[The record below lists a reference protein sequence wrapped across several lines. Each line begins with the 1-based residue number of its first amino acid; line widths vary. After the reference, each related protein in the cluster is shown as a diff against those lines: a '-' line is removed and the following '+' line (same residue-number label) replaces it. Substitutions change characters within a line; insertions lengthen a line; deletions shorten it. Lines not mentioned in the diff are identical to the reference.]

1 MPLCIEAGTNNG
13 DWKGKSMK
21 VRKLAVAL
29 ALAGGL
35 GSGVAQALGL
45 GEVELQSYLNEPL
58 DAQIMLRQSRGI
70 SPGDV
75 FVNVASESAYQRV
88 GLNRGQFASKLKFQ
102 VITRSD
108 GSLAVSVS
116 SREPL
121 REPYLNFLLE
131 LTWPSGRLL
140 REYAVL
146 VDPPV
151 YAAETGTREPL
162 VAASSGGRS
171 NPSPAANSGMVSRS
185 EPAGSG
191 STQSLASGSVYGPT
205 TSSDTLWSI
214 ATRMRPDNSVSVQ
227 QVMLAIQDLNPDAF
241 IGGNIN
247 RLKRGE
253 VLRAP
258 TLAQIQRLG
267 QGEANQVVRAQNQD
281 ASTTRATID
290 ASAAATPSAPA
301 AIDGGDAELKL
312 IVAETDAPQADDNT
326 EQSGSAGTDG
336 NQVDGA
342 DAGTTVALEE
352 LDSARRENSELNTRL
367 DSLQEQLQT
376 LQRLLELKN
385 SQLADMQQ
393 AGMNDDSAVASM
405 DQGIADEPAADGN
418 GSGDAAADNTKTAA
432 ANATNDS
439 AVTAEDGAVAVDD
452 GAATTGRPGTGDT
465 TSRAPAA
472 VDDATQA
479 DAEPAS
485 AVAAQS
491 EQNAQ
496 PQVAQLDPA
505 EESATQG
512 GLIDS
517 IMNNTLYQMVLG
529 GGLLLVL
536 LLLLLL
542 SRRKSKNQDSAED
555 DVDTDVDTD
564 TGFKQAPLAEPVPS
578 SGSFDLDLGLDDQEA
593 PEPEA
598 EPDVMAEVNS
608 YLAYG
613 QHEQAVNT
621 LESAISREP
630 SRTALRLKLLAVY
643 ADAQDRVAFERQYG
657 ELSAL
662 GDDEAMEEADGL
674 LTDLE
679 QAEAAPS
686 IDDLESELRSG
697 SFAGSFG
704 GFEEESEDAKES
716 VKPSPDD
723 PIDYDLSDIESL
735 GDKEEPAQADV
746 SEDFEDFV
754 LSDDFAREFAD
765 EGAKPLARADEPVN
779 TANKTSDD
787 EDLSLDEAF
796 LDELDAELD
805 KDDSEADPEPLELQE
820 SGLDLQEPDLDKLD
834 LEISDDDLALMGE
847 FADSADST
855 NHANSDEAEED
866 QLSEMTDAEL
876 LALELGDDPQ
886 AEIEAEEELGAEVSD
901 KQGDDDDISLDDL
914 DTLELPE
921 EDLPA
926 YDLPEDDL
934 PEEDLSEE
942 DLPIV
947 ARGAPRTIDE
957 GDLGED
963 DDFDFLAG
971 TDEAATKLDLAQ
983 AYVEMGDID
992 GARDILMEV
1001 ELEGT
1006 AGQKSEA
1013 KELLKNLS

>member
-1 MPLCIEAGTNNG
+1 
-13 DWKGKSMK
+13 MK

-58 DAQIMLRQSRGI
+58 DAQIVLRQSRGV

-102 VITRSD
+102 VVTRSD
-108 GSLAVSVS
+108 GSLAISVS

-162 VAASSGGRS
+162 VAASSAGRS
-171 NPSPAANSGMVSRS
+171 NSSPSANSGAVSRS
-185 EPAGSG
+185 ASAGSGAGSG
-191 STQSLASGSVYGPT
+191 SAQSLASGSVYGPT

-214 ATRMRPDNSVSVQ
+214 ATRMRPNNSVSVQ

-258 TLAQIQRLG
+258 TLAQIERLG
-267 QGEANQVVRAQNQD
+267 RGQATQAVRAQNQD
-281 ASTTRATID
+281 VIAARATID
-290 ASAAATPSAPA
+290 ASAAAAPSAPA

-312 IVAETDAPQADDNT
+312 IVAETEAPQAADNT

-336 NQVDGA
+336 NQADGA

-352 LDSARRENSELNTRL
+352 LDSARRENSELNSRI
-367 DSLQEQLQT
+367 DSLQEQVET
-376 LQRLLELKN
+376 LQRLMELKN

-393 AGMNDDSAVASM
+393 AGINGENAVASM
-405 DQGIADEPAADGN
+405 DQKTADDPAAADDGASANVSSEPAAD
-418 GSGDAAADNTKTAA
+418 AKAADTANSTDA
-432 ANATNDS
+432 P
-439 AVTAEDGAVAVDD
+439 AVA
-452 GAATTGRPGTGDT
+452 AE
-465 TSRAPAA
+465 S
-472 VDDATQA
+472 DAETQA
-479 DAEPAS
+479 EAEPAA
-485 AVAAQS
+485 AVAAQR
-491 EQNAQ
+491 QQDAQ
-496 PQVAQLDPA
+496 PQAAQPDPV
-505 EESATQG
+505 EESLTLN
-512 GLIDS
+512 GLVNS
-517 IMNNTLYQMVLG
+517 IMSNPLYQVVLG
-529 GGLLLVL
+529 GGLLLLLLVL
-536 LLLLLL
+536 LLV
-542 SRRKSKNQDSAED
+542 SRRKSKNQDVAEN
-555 DVDTDVDTD
+555 DTDVEQTPLVEP
-564 TGFKQAPLAEPVPS
+564 APRS
-578 SGSFDLDLGLDDQEA
+578 DSFDLDLDLDDHEPSA
-593 PEPEA
+593 PEA
-598 EPDVMAEVNS
+598 GPDVLAEVDS

-630 SRTALRLKLLAVY
+630 SRTELRLKLLAIY
-643 ADAQDRVAFERQYG
+643 ADVQNRVAFERQYG

-662 GDDEAMEEADGL
+662 DDDEAMAEADRL

-697 SFAGSFG
+697 SFSGSFG
-704 GFEEESEDAKES
+704 SFDEESEDAKDS
-716 VKPSPDD
+716 TKPTSDD
-723 PIDYDLSDIESL
+723 PIEYDLTTIEGL
-735 GDKEEPAQADV
+735 GDKEEPPE
-746 SEDFEDFV
+746 SEAPEDFEGFEDFV

-765 EGAKPLARADEPVN
+765 EDAAPLAKADEPVN
-779 TANKTSDD
+779 TARKTSDD
-787 EDLSLDEAF
+787 DDLSLDEAF

-805 KDDSEADPEPLELQE
+805 KDDPKAELKPFDMEE
-820 SGLDLQEPDLDKLD
+820 SDLGKLEPDLEKLNLD
-834 LEISDDDLALMGE
+834 ISDDDLALMGE

-855 NHANSDEAEED
+855 NHANGDETEAEVEE
-866 QLSEMTDAEL
+866 LPEMTDAEL

-886 AEIEAEEELGAEVSD
+886 AEEELGVKLAEN
-901 KQGDDDDISLDDL
+901 QDDEDDEDDISLDDL
-914 DTLELPE
+914 ETLELPE

-934 PEEDLSEE
+934 SEDDLPEFDLLEEDPLEE

-947 ARGAPRTIDE
+947 APGAPRSIDE
-957 GDLGED
+957 SDLGDD
-963 DDFDFLAG
+963 DDFDFLSD

-1006 AGQKSEA
+1006 AEQKAEA

>member
-1 MPLCIEAGTNNG
+1 
-13 DWKGKSMK
+13 MK

-58 DAQIMLRQSRGI
+58 NAQIVLRQSRGV

-88 GLNRGQFASKLKFQ
+88 GLNRDQFASKLTFQ
-102 VITRSD
+102 VVTRSD

-162 VAASSGGRS
+162 VAPSSAGRS
-171 NPSPAANSGMVSRS
+171 SSLPSADSGMVSRS
-185 EPAGSG
+185 APAGAGFG
-191 STQSLASGSVYGPT
+191 SAQSLASGSVYGPT

-214 ATRMRPDNSVSVQ
+214 ATGMRPNNSVSVQ
-227 QVMLAIQDLNPDAF
+227 QVMLAVQDLNPDAF
-241 IGGNIN
+241 IDGNIN

-267 QGEANQVVRAQNQD
+267 QGEANRVVRVQNEE
-281 ASTTRATID
+281 ANTNRATID
-290 ASAAATPSAPA
+290 ARPAVTPSAPA
-301 AIDGGDAELKL
+301 ATDGGDAELKL
-312 IVAETDAPQADDNT
+312 IVAETEALQDVDNT

-336 NQVDGA
+336 NQADGA
-342 DAGTTVALEE
+342 DAGTTIALEQ
-352 LDSARRENSELNTRL
+352 LDSARRENSELNTRV
-367 DSLQEQLQT
+367 DSLQEQVQT
-376 LQRLLELKN
+376 LQRLLELKD
-385 SQLADMQQ
+385 SQLADLQQ
-393 AGMNDDSAVASM
+393 AGANGESVVASM
-405 DQGIADEPAADGN
+405 DQNAADGAAVADGGASASAASEPAAAAET
-418 GSGDAAADNTKTAA
+418 GDTVTAV
-432 ANATNDS
+432 NDP
-439 AVTAEDGAVAVDD
+439 AVTAEDDV
-452 GAATTGRPGTGDT
+452 R
-465 TSRAPAA
+465 
-472 VDDATQA
+472 TQA
-479 DAEPAS
+479 EAEPA
-485 AVAAQS
+485 AEIA
-491 EQNAQ
+491 AQ
-496 PQVAQLDPA
+496 PQQDSQPQAIQPDPV
-505 EESATQG
+505 EESLTLK
-512 GLIDS
+512 GLVNS
-517 IMNNTLYQMVLG
+517 IMSNPLYQMVLG
-529 GGLLLVL
+529 GGLLLL

-542 SRRKSKNQDSAED
+542 VSRRKSKNQDVAEKD
-555 DVDTDVDTD
+555 AD
-564 TGFKQAPLAEPVPS
+564 FEQAPPVEPVPRPN
-578 SGSFDLDLGLDDQEA
+578 SFDLNLDDHELPALEA
-593 PEPEA
+593 G
-598 EPDVMAEVNS
+598 PDVLAEVDS

-621 LESAISREP
+621 LEFAISREP
-630 SRTALRLKLLAVY
+630 SRPELRLKLLAVY
-643 ADAQDRVAFERQYG
+643 ADTQNRVAFERQYG
-657 ELSAL
+657 ELGAL
-662 GDDEAMEEADGL
+662 DDDEAMAEADRL

-679 QAEAAPS
+679 QAEAEPS

-704 GFEEESEDAKES
+704 SFDERAEDATDS
-716 VKPSPDD
+716 THPTPDNLA
-723 PIDYDLSDIESL
+723 DYDLSNVEGLD
-735 GDKEEPAQADV
+735 DKEEPV
-746 SEDFEDFV
+746 KLEPLEDFEDFV
-754 LSDDFAREFAD
+754 LSEDFAKEFSDEDAAPLIKAD
-765 EGAKPLARADEPVN
+765 KPVN
-779 TANKTSDD
+779 ATGKTSDD
-787 EDLSLDEAF
+787 DDLSLDEAF

-805 KDDSEADPEPLELQE
+805 KDNPQAEIKPLDTQE
-820 SGLDLQEPDLDKLD
+820 SDLGKLEPDLGKLDLQ
-834 LEISDDDLALMGE
+834 ISDDDLALMGD

-855 NHANSDEAEED
+855 NHAGGDETESEAEE
-866 QLSEMTDAEL
+866 LPEMTDAEL

-886 AEIEAEEELGAEVSD
+886 VEEELTEN
-901 KQGDDDDISLDDL
+901 QDDEDDISLDDL
-914 DTLELPE
+914 ETLGLPE

-926 YDLPEDDL
+926 YDFPEGDLWEDDL
-934 PEEDLSEE
+934 PEADLLEEDLLEE

-947 ARGAPRTIDE
+947 APDAHRVIDE
-957 GDLGED
+957 SDLGDD
-963 DDFDFLAG
+963 DDFGFLAG

-992 GARDILMEV
+992 GACDILTEV

-1006 AGQKSEA
+1006 AEQKAEA

>member
-1 MPLCIEAGTNNG
+1 
-13 DWKGKSMK
+13 MK

-58 DAQIMLRQSRGI
+58 DAQIVLRQSRGV

-102 VITRSD
+102 VVTRSD

-162 VAASSGGRS
+162 VAASSAGGS
-171 NPSPAANSGMVSRS
+171 NPLPSENSGAVSRS
-185 EPAGSG
+185 APAGSG

-214 ATRMRPDNSVSVQ
+214 ATRMRPNNSVSVQ

-258 TLAQIQRLG
+258 TLAQIERLG
-267 QGEANQVVRAQNQD
+267 RAQATQAVRAQNQD
-281 ASTTRATID
+281 VIATRATID
-290 ASAAATPSAPA
+290 ASAAVAPSAPA

-312 IVAETDAPQADDNT
+312 IVAETETETEAPQAVDNT

-336 NQVDGA
+336 NQADGA
-342 DAGTTVALEE
+342 DAGTTIAFEE
-352 LDSARRENSELNTRL
+352 LDSARRENSELNTRV
-367 DSLQEQLQT
+367 DSLQEQVQT

-393 AGMNDDSAVASM
+393 AGINGESAVASM
-405 DQGIADEPAADGN
+405 DQNAADDPAVADGGASANVASEPAADA
-418 GSGDAAADNTKTAA
+418 SVAAEITDT
-432 ANATNDS
+432 ANATDDP
-439 AVTAEDGAVAVDD
+439 AVTAEDDAETQAE
-452 GAATTGRPGTGDT
+452 
-465 TSRAPAA
+465 SEPAA
-472 VDDATQA
+472 
-479 DAEPAS
+479 E
-485 AVAAQS
+485 VAAQPR
-491 EQNAQ
+491 QDAQ
-496 PQVAQLDPA
+496 PQ
-505 EESATQG
+505 ATQPDPVEASLTLS
-512 GLIDS
+512 GLVNS
-517 IMNNTLYQMVLG
+517 IMSNPLYQMVLG
-529 GGLLLVL
+529 GGLLLL

-542 SRRKSKNQDSAED
+542 VSRRKSKNQDVAEN
-555 DVDTDVDTD
+555 DTD
-564 TGFKQAPLAEPVPS
+564 FEQAPLVEPAPRS
-578 SGSFDLDLGLDDQEA
+578 DSFDLDLDDHEPSA
-593 PEPEA
+593 PEA
-598 EPDVMAEVNS
+598 GPDVLAEVDV

-630 SRTALRLKLLAVY
+630 SRTELRLKLLAVY
-643 ADAQDRVAFERQYG
+643 ADAQNRVAFERQYG

-662 GDDEAMEEADGL
+662 DDDEAMAEADRL

-704 GFEEESEDAKES
+704 GFDEESEDAKDS
-716 VKPSPDD
+716 TKPTPDD
-723 PIDYDLSDIESL
+723 PIDYDLNNIEGL
-735 GDKEEPAQADV
+735 GDKEEPAESEAPEDF
-746 SEDFEDFV
+746 EDFEDFV

-765 EGAKPLARADEPVN
+765 EDAAPLAKADKPAD
-779 TANKTSDD
+779 TAGKTSDD
-787 EDLSLDEAF
+787 DDLSLDEAF
-796 LDELDAELD
+796 LDELDSELD
-805 KDDSEADPEPLELQE
+805 KDDPEGELKPFDMKE
-820 SGLDLQEPDLDKLD
+820 SDLGKLEPDLDKLD

-855 NHANSDEAEED
+855 NHANGDEAESESEAEE
-866 QLSEMTDAEL
+866 LPEMTDAEL

-886 AEIEAEEELGAEVSD
+886 AEEELGVKLGEN
-901 KQGDDDDISLDDL
+901 QDDEDDISLDDL
-914 DTLELPE
+914 ETLELPE

-934 PEEDLSEE
+934 SEDDLPEVDLLEEDLLEE

-947 ARGAPRTIDE
+947 ASGAPRAIDE
-957 GDLGED
+957 SDLGDD
-963 DDFDFLAG
+963 DDFDFLSD

-1006 AGQKSEA
+1006 AEQKAEA

>member
-1 MPLCIEAGTNNG
+1 
-13 DWKGKSMK
+13 MK

-58 DAQIMLRQSRGI
+58 DAQIVLRQSRGV

-102 VITRSD
+102 VVTRSD

-151 YAAETGTREPL
+151 YAAEAGTREPL
-162 VAASSGGRS
+162 VAASSAGRS
-171 NPSPAANSGMVSRS
+171 NSSPSANSGAVSR
-185 EPAGSG
+185 PAPASSG
-191 STQSLASGSVYGPT
+191 SAQSLASGNAYGPT

-214 ATRMRPDNSVSVQ
+214 ATRMRPNNSVSVQ

-281 ASTTRATID
+281 TNITRATID
-290 ASAAATPSAPA
+290 ASPAATPSAPA

-312 IVAETDAPQADDNT
+312 IVAETEAPQAADNT

-336 NQVDGA
+336 NQADGA
-342 DAGTTVALEE
+342 DAGTMVALEE
-352 LDSARRENSELNTRL
+352 LDSARRENSELNSRV
-367 DSLQEQLQT
+367 DSLQEQVKT

-393 AGMNDDSAVASM
+393 AGINGDNAVASI
-405 DQGIADEPAADGN
+405 DQNAADEPAVDGVAGAD
-418 GSGDAAADNTKTAA
+418 SASADNTATE
-432 ANATNDS
+432 NATNDP
-439 AVTAEDGAVAVDD
+439 AVTEELV
-452 GAATTGRPGTGDT
+452 T
-465 TSRAPAA
+465 
-472 VDDATQA
+472 DDAETQA
-479 DAEPAS
+479 EAEPAS
-485 AVAAQS
+485 AVAAQP
-491 EQNAQ
+491 EQDAQ
-496 PQVAQLDPA
+496 PQIAQPGPA
-505 EESATQG
+505 EESAAQG
-512 GLIDS
+512 GLVDS
-517 IMNNTLYQMVLG
+517 IMNNPLYQMVLG
-529 GGLLLVL
+529 GGLLLL

-542 SRRKSKNQDSAED
+542 VSRRKSKNQDAAE
-555 DVDTDVDTD
+555 TETETETGGETGTD
-564 TGFKQAPLAEPVPS
+564 TGFERAPLVEPVPS
-578 SGSFDLDLGLDDQEA
+578 SGSFDLDLGLDDQEPPA
-593 PEPEA
+593 PEA
-598 EPDVMAEVNS
+598 EPDVLAEVDS

-613 QHEQAVNT
+613 QHEQAVTT

-630 SRTALRLKLLAVY
+630 SRTELRLKLLAVY
-643 ADAQDRVAFERQYG
+643 ADAQNRVAFERQYG

-662 GDDEAMEEADGL
+662 DDHEAMAEADRL

-679 QAEAAPS
+679 HAEAAPS

-697 SFAGSFG
+697 SFSGSFG
-704 GFEEESEDAKES
+704 SFDEESEDAKDS
-716 VKPSPDD
+716 TKPTSDD
-723 PIDYDLSDIESL
+723 PIDYDLTTIEGL
-735 GDKEEPAQADV
+735 GDKGEPAK
-746 SEDFEDFV
+746 SEASEDFV

-765 EGAKPLARADEPVN
+765 EDAAPLAKADNTAKADEPAN
-779 TANKTSDD
+779 TAGKTSDD
-787 EDLSLDEAF
+787 DDLSLDEAF

-805 KDDSEADPEPLELQE
+805 KDDPEAELKPFDMQE
-820 SGLDLQEPDLDKLD
+820 SDLGKPEPDLDKLD

-855 NHANSDEAEED
+855 NHAGGDETESEAEE
-866 QLSEMTDAEL
+866 LPEMTDAEL

-886 AEIEAEEELGAEVSD
+886 AE
-901 KQGDDDDISLDDL
+901 
-914 DTLELPE
+914 
-921 EDLPA
+921 
-926 YDLPEDDL
+926 
-934 PEEDLSEE
+934 E

-947 ARGAPRTIDE
+947 APGAARAIDE
-957 GDLGED
+957 SDLGDD

-1006 AGQKSEA
+1006 AEQKAEA

>member
-1 MPLCIEAGTNNG
+1 
-13 DWKGKSMK
+13 MK

-58 DAQIMLRQSRGI
+58 DAQIVLRQSRGV

-102 VITRSD
+102 VVTRSD

-162 VAASSGGRS
+162 VAASSAGGS
-171 NPSPAANSGMVSRS
+171 NPLPSENSGAVSRS
-185 EPAGSG
+185 APAGSG

-214 ATRMRPDNSVSVQ
+214 ATRMRPNNSVSVQ

-258 TLAQIQRLG
+258 TLAQIERLG
-267 QGEANQVVRAQNQD
+267 RAQATQAVRAQNQD
-281 ASTTRATID
+281 VIATRATID
-290 ASAAATPSAPA
+290 ASAAVAPSAPA

-312 IVAETDAPQADDNT
+312 IVAETETETEAPQAVDNT

-336 NQVDGA
+336 NQADGA
-342 DAGTTVALEE
+342 DAGTTIAFEE
-352 LDSARRENSELNTRL
+352 LDSARRENSELNTRV
-367 DSLQEQLQT
+367 DSLQEQVQT

-393 AGMNDDSAVASM
+393 AGINGESAVASM
-405 DQGIADEPAADGN
+405 DQNAADDPAVADGGASANVASEPAADA
-418 GSGDAAADNTKTAA
+418 SVAAEITDT
-432 ANATNDS
+432 ANATDDP
-439 AVTAEDGAVAVDD
+439 AVTAEDDAETQAE
-452 GAATTGRPGTGDT
+452 
-465 TSRAPAA
+465 SEPAA
-472 VDDATQA
+472 
-479 DAEPAS
+479 E
-485 AVAAQS
+485 VAAQPR
-491 EQNAQ
+491 QDAQ
-496 PQVAQLDPA
+496 PQ
-505 EESATQG
+505 ATQPDPVEASLTLS
-512 GLIDS
+512 GLVNS
-517 IMNNTLYQMVLG
+517 IMSNPLYQMVLG
-529 GGLLLVL
+529 GGLLLL

-542 SRRKSKNQDSAED
+542 VSRRKSKNQDVAEN
-555 DVDTDVDTD
+555 DTD
-564 TGFKQAPLAEPVPS
+564 FEQAPLVEPAPRS
-578 SGSFDLDLGLDDQEA
+578 DSFDLDLDDHEPSA
-593 PEPEA
+593 PEA
-598 EPDVMAEVNS
+598 GPDVLAEVDS

-630 SRTALRLKLLAVY
+630 SRTELRLKLLAVY
-643 ADAQDRVAFERQYG
+643 ADAQNRVAFERQYG

-662 GDDEAMEEADGL
+662 DDDEAMAEADRL

-704 GFEEESEDAKES
+704 GFDEESEDAKDS
-716 VKPSPDD
+716 TKPTPDD
-723 PIDYDLSDIESL
+723 PIDYDLNNIEGL
-735 GDKEEPAQADV
+735 GDKEEPAESEAP
-746 SEDFEDFV
+746 EDFEDFV

-765 EGAKPLARADEPVN
+765 EDAAPLAKADKPAD
-779 TANKTSDD
+779 TAGKTSDD
-787 EDLSLDEAF
+787 DDLSLDEAF

-805 KDDSEADPEPLELQE
+805 KDDPEGELKPFDMKE
-820 SGLDLQEPDLDKLD
+820 SDLGKLEPDLDKLD

-855 NHANSDEAEED
+855 NHANGDEAESESESEAEE
-866 QLSEMTDAEL
+866 LPEMTDAEL

-886 AEIEAEEELGAEVSD
+886 AEEELGVKLGEN
-901 KQGDDDDISLDDL
+901 QDDEDDISLDDL
-914 DTLELPE
+914 ETLELPE
-921 EDLPA
+921 EDLP
-926 YDLPEDDL
+926 
-934 PEEDLSEE
+934 
-942 DLPIV
+942 IV
-947 ARGAPRTIDE
+947 APGAPRAIDE
-957 GDLGED
+957 SDLGDD
-963 DDFDFLAG
+963 DDFDFLSD

-1006 AGQKSEA
+1006 AEQKAEA

>member
-1 MPLCIEAGTNNG
+1 
-13 DWKGKSMK
+13 MK

-58 DAQIMLRQSRGI
+58 DAQIVLRQSRGV

-102 VITRSD
+102 VVTRSD
-108 GSLAVSVS
+108 GSLAISVS

-162 VAASSGGRS
+162 VAASSAGRS
-171 NPSPAANSGMVSRS
+171 NSSPSANSGAVSRS
-185 EPAGSG
+185 ASAGSGAGSG
-191 STQSLASGSVYGPT
+191 SAQSLASGSVYGPT

-214 ATRMRPDNSVSVQ
+214 ATRMRPNNSVSVQ

-258 TLAQIQRLG
+258 TLAQIERLG
-267 QGEANQVVRAQNQD
+267 WGQATQAVRAQNQD
-281 ASTTRATID
+281 VIAARATID
-290 ASAAATPSAPA
+290 ASAAAAPSAPA
-301 AIDGGDAELKL
+301 AIDGRDAELKL
-312 IVAETDAPQADDNT
+312 IVAENKAPQAVDNT

-336 NQVDGA
+336 NQANGA

-352 LDSARRENSELNTRL
+352 LDSARRENSELNTRV
-367 DSLQEQLQT
+367 DSLQEQVQT

-393 AGMNDDSAVASM
+393 AGINGESAVASM
-405 DQGIADEPAADGN
+405 DQNTADDPAVADGDASANVASEPAAD
-418 GSGDAAADNTKTAA
+418 AKAADT
-432 ANATNDS
+432 ANATDAP
-439 AVTAEDGAVAVDD
+439 AVAAED
-452 GAATTGRPGTGDT
+452 
-465 TSRAPAA
+465 
-472 VDDATQA
+472 DAETQA
-479 DAEPAS
+479 EAEPAA
-485 AVAAQS
+485 AVAAQP
-491 EQNAQ
+491 QQDAQ
-496 PQVAQLDPA
+496 PQAAQPDPV
-505 EESATQG
+505 EESLTLN
-512 GLIDS
+512 GLVNS
-517 IMNNTLYQMVLG
+517 IMSNPLYQVVLG
-529 GGLLLVL
+529 GGLLLLLLVL
-536 LLLLLL
+536 LLV
-542 SRRKSKNQDSAED
+542 SRRKSKNQDVAEN
-555 DVDTDVDTD
+555 DTDVEQT
-564 TGFKQAPLAEPVPS
+564 PLVEPEPRS
-578 SGSFDLDLGLDDQEA
+578 DSFDLDLDLDDHEPSA
-593 PEPEA
+593 PEA
-598 EPDVMAEVNS
+598 GPDVLAEVDS

-630 SRTALRLKLLAVY
+630 SRTELRLKLLAVY
-643 ADAQDRVAFERQYG
+643 ADVQNREAFERQYG

-662 GDDEAMEEADGL
+662 DDDEAMAEADRL

-697 SFAGSFG
+697 SFSGSFG
-704 GFEEESEDAKES
+704 SFDEESEDAKDS
-716 VKPSPDD
+716 TKPTSDD
-723 PIDYDLSDIESL
+723 PIEYDLTTIESL
-735 GDKEEPAQADV
+735 GDKEEPPE
-746 SEDFEDFV
+746 SEAPEDFEGFEDFV

-765 EGAKPLARADEPVN
+765 EDAAPLAKADEPVN
-779 TANKTSDD
+779 TARKTSDD
-787 EDLSLDEAF
+787 DDLSLDEAF
-796 LDELDAELD
+796 LDELDTELD
-805 KDDSEADPEPLELQE
+805 KDDP
-820 SGLDLQEPDLDKLD
+820 
-834 LEISDDDLALMGE
+834 
-847 FADSADST
+847 
-855 NHANSDEAEED
+855 EAEE
-866 QLSEMTDAEL
+866 LPEMTDAEL
-876 LALELGDDPQ
+876 LVLELGDDPQ
-886 AEIEAEEELGAEVSD
+886 AEEELGVKLAEN
-901 KQGDDDDISLDDL
+901 QDDEDDISLDDL
-914 DTLELPE
+914 ETLELPE

-926 YDLPEDDL
+926 YDLLEDDLSEDDL
-934 PEEDLSEE
+934 PEFDLLEEDPLED

-947 ARGAPRTIDE
+947 APGAPRSIDE
-957 GDLGED
+957 SDLGDD
-963 DDFDFLAG
+963 DDFDFLSD

-1006 AGQKSEA
+1006 AEQKAEA

>member
-1 MPLCIEAGTNNG
+1 
-13 DWKGKSMK
+13 MK

-58 DAQIMLRQSRGI
+58 DAQIVLRQSRGV

-102 VITRSD
+102 VVTRSD

-121 REPYLNFLLE
+121 REPYFNFLLE

-151 YAAETGTREPL
+151 YAAETGIREPL
-162 VAASSGGRS
+162 VAAPSAGRS
-171 NPSPAANSGMVSRS
+171 NSSPSANSGAVSR
-185 EPAGSG
+185 PAPASSG
-191 STQSLASGSVYGPT
+191 SAQSLASGGVYGPT

-214 ATRMRPDNSVSVQ
+214 ATRMRPNNSVSVQ
-227 QVMLAIQDLNPDAF
+227 QVMLAIQEINPDAF

-281 ASTTRATID
+281 VNTTRATID
-290 ASAAATPSAPA
+290 ASPAATPSAPA

-312 IVAETDAPQADDNT
+312 IVAETEAPQAVDNT

-336 NQVDGA
+336 NQADGA

-352 LDSARRENSELNTRL
+352 LDSARRENSELTTRV
-367 DSLQEQLQT
+367 DALQEQVET

-393 AGMNDDSAVASM
+393 AGMNGDNAVVSM
-405 DQGIADEPAADGN
+405 DQNAADEPAMDG
-418 GSGDAAADNTKTAA
+418 
-432 ANATNDS
+432 
-439 AVTAEDGAVAVDD
+439 VAE
-452 GAATTGRPGTGDT
+452 
-465 TSRAPAA
+465 
-472 VDDATQA
+472 
-479 DAEPAS
+479 AETAS
-485 AVAAQS
+485 AVAVQP
-491 EQNAQ
+491 EQDAQ
-496 PQVAQLDPA
+496 PQIAQPDPA
-505 EESATQG
+505 EESAAQG
-512 GLIDS
+512 GLVNS
-517 IMNNTLYQMVLG
+517 IMNNLLYQMVLG
-529 GGLLLVL
+529 GGLLLL

-542 SRRKSKNQDSAED
+542 VSRRKSKNKDAAGTE
-555 DVDTDVDTD
+555 TETERETEAD
-564 TGFKQAPLAEPVPS
+564 TGFEQAPLVEPLPS
-578 SGSFDLDLGLDDQEA
+578 SGSFDLDLGLDDQEPPA
-593 PEPEA
+593 PEA
-598 EPDVMAEVNS
+598 EPDAMVEVNS

-630 SRTALRLKLLAVY
+630 SRTELRLKLLAVY

-662 GDDEAMEEADGL
+662 DDDEAVAEADRL

-704 GFEEESEDAKES
+704 GFDEEADDAKYS
-716 VKPSPDD
+716 AKPTSDD
-723 PIDYDLSDIESL
+723 PIDYDLSGIDDLS
-735 GDKEEPAQADV
+735 DKEEPAKSEAP
-746 SEDFEDFV
+746 EDFEDFV
-754 LSDDFAREFAD
+754 LSDDFARKFAD
-765 EGAKPLARADEPVN
+765 EDAAPRSRADDTAN
-779 TANKTSDD
+779 TASNTSDD
-787 EDLSLDEAF
+787 DDLSLDEAF

-805 KDDSEADPEPLELQE
+805 KDDPEAELKPL
-820 SGLDLQEPDLDKLD
+820 DMQEPDLERLD
-834 LEISDDDLALMGE
+834 LDISDDDLALMGE
-847 FADSADST
+847 FSDGADSS
-855 NHANSDEAEED
+855 NHAGGGDAESESESESEAE
-866 QLSEMTDAEL
+866 QLPEMTDAEL
-876 LALELGDDPQ
+876 LALEMGDDPQ
-886 AEIEAEEELGAEVSD
+886 AGIEAEEELGVKLAEN
-901 KQGDDDDISLDDL
+901 QDDEDDISLDDL
-914 DTLELPE
+914 ETLELPE

-934 PEEDLSEE
+934 SEDDLPEVDLLEEDLLEE

-947 ARGAPRTIDE
+947 APGAPRAIDE
-957 GDLGED
+957 SDLGDD

-1006 AGQKSEA
+1006 TEQKAEA

>member
-1 MPLCIEAGTNNG
+1 
-13 DWKGKSMK
+13 MK

-58 DAQIMLRQSRGI
+58 DAQIVLRQSRGV

-102 VITRSD
+102 VVTRSD
-108 GSLAVSVS
+108 GSLAISVS

-162 VAASSGGRS
+162 VAASSAGRS
-171 NPSPAANSGMVSRS
+171 NSSPSANSGAISRS
-185 EPAGSG
+185 ASAGSGAGSG
-191 STQSLASGSVYGPT
+191 SAQSLASGSVYGPT

-214 ATRMRPDNSVSVQ
+214 ATRMRPNNSVSVQ

-258 TLAQIQRLG
+258 TLTQIERLG
-267 QGEANQVVRAQNQD
+267 RGQATQAVRAQNQD
-281 ASTTRATID
+281 VIAARATID
-290 ASAAATPSAPA
+290 ASVAAAPSAPA

-312 IVAETDAPQADDNT
+312 IVAETEAPQAADNT

-336 NQVDGA
+336 NQADGA

-352 LDSARRENSELNTRL
+352 LDSARRENSELNSRI
-367 DSLQEQLQT
+367 DSLQKQVET
-376 LQRLLELKN
+376 LQRLMELKN

-393 AGMNDDSAVASM
+393 AGINGENAVASM
-405 DQGIADEPAADGN
+405 DQDTADDPAAAADGASANVASKPAADANAAAKAPDTANATDAPAVAAESNAETQAEVEPAA
-418 GSGDAAADNTKTAA
+418 
-432 ANATNDS
+432 
-439 AVTAEDGAVAVDD
+439 E
-452 GAATTGRPGTGDT
+452 
-465 TSRAPAA
+465 
-472 VDDATQA
+472 
-479 DAEPAS
+479 
-485 AVAAQS
+485 VAAQP
-491 EQNAQ
+491 QQDAQ
-496 PQVAQLDPA
+496 PQVAQPDPV
-505 EESATQG
+505 EESLTLN
-512 GLIDS
+512 GLVNS
-517 IMNNTLYQMVLG
+517 IMSNPLYQVVLG
-529 GGLLLVL
+529 GGLLLLLLVL
-536 LLLLLL
+536 LLV
-542 SRRKSKNQDSAED
+542 SRRKSNNQDVAEN
-555 DVDTDVDTD
+555 DTDVE
-564 TGFKQAPLAEPVPS
+564 QPPLVEPAPRS
-578 SGSFDLDLGLDDQEA
+578 DSFDLDLGLDDHEPSA
-593 PEPEA
+593 PEA
-598 EPDVMAEVNS
+598 GPDVLAEVDS

-630 SRTALRLKLLAVY
+630 SRTELRLKLLAVY
-643 ADAQDRVAFERQYG
+643 ADAQNRVAFERQYG

-662 GDDEAMEEADGL
+662 DDDEAMAEADRL

-697 SFAGSFG
+697 SFSGSFG
-704 GFEEESEDAKES
+704 SFDEKSEDAEDS
-716 VKPSPDD
+716 TKPTSDD
-723 PIDYDLSDIESL
+723 PIEYDLTTIEGL
-735 GDKEEPAQADV
+735 GDKEEPPE
-746 SEDFEDFV
+746 SEAREDFEGFEDFV

-765 EGAKPLARADEPVN
+765 EDAAPLAKADEPVN
-779 TANKTSDD
+779 TARKTSDD
-787 EDLSLDEAF
+787 DDLSLDEAF

-805 KDDSEADPEPLELQE
+805 KDDPEAELKPFDMEE
-820 SGLDLQEPDLDKLD
+820 SDLGKLEPDLDKLN

-847 FADSADST
+847 LADSADNT
-855 NHANSDEAEED
+855 NHDNGDETETEAEE
-866 QLSEMTDAEL
+866 LPEMTDAEL

-886 AEIEAEEELGAEVSD
+886 AEEELGVKLAEN
-901 KQGDDDDISLDDL
+901 QDDEDDISLDDL
-914 DTLELPE
+914 ETLELPE
-921 EDLPA
+921 DDLPA

-934 PEEDLSEE
+934 SEDDLPEFDLLEEDLLEE

-947 ARGAPRTIDE
+947 APGAPPSIDE
-957 GDLGED
+957 SDLGDD
-963 DDFDFLAG
+963 DDFDFLSD

-1006 AGQKSEA
+1006 AEQKIEA

>member
-1 MPLCIEAGTNNG
+1 LTPLCIEAGTNNG

-58 DAQIMLRQSRGI
+58 DAQIVLRQSRGI

-88 GLNRGQFASKLKFQ
+88 GLNRGQFASKLEFQ
-102 VITRSD
+102 VVTRSD

-121 REPYLNFLLE
+121 REPYLSFLLE
-131 LTWPSGRLL
+131 LTWPSGRVL
-140 REYAVL
+140 REYSVL

-162 VAASSGGRS
+162 VAASSAGRS
-171 NPSPAANSGMVSRS
+171 NSLPSAESGSISRS
-185 EPAGSG
+185 ESAGSGAGSG
-191 STQSLASGSVYGPT
+191 SAQSLASGSVYGPT

-214 ATRMRPDNSVSVQ
+214 AIRMRPSNSVSVQ

-241 IGGNIN
+241 INGNIN

-258 TLAQIQRLG
+258 SLAQIERLG
-267 QGEANQVVRAQNQD
+267 QGQAIQAVRAQNQD
-281 ASTTRATID
+281 VIAARATID
-290 ASAAATPSAPA
+290 VSAAAVPPAPA

-312 IVAETDAPQADDNT
+312 IVAETKAPQADNNT

-336 NQVDGA
+336 NQADGA
-342 DAGTTVALEE
+342 DAGTMVALEE
-352 LDSARRENSELNTRL
+352 LDSARRENSELNTRVNA
-367 DSLQEQLQT
+367 LQEQMET

-393 AGMNDDSAVASM
+393 AGINGESAVDSM
-405 DQGIADEPAADGN
+405 NQNAADDPAVADDVASASVASEPTADIN
-418 GSGDAAADNTKTAA
+418 AAAETGDT
-432 ANATNDS
+432 ANATNDP
-439 AVTAEDGAVAVDD
+439 AVTAED
-452 GAATTGRPGTGDT
+452 
-465 TSRAPAA
+465 
-472 VDDATQA
+472 DAETQA
-479 DAEPAS
+479 EAEPA
-485 AVAAQS
+485 AEVAAQP
-491 EQNAQ
+491 QQDAQ
-496 PQVAQLDPA
+496 PQV
-505 EESATQG
+505 TQPDAVEASVAPS
-512 GLIDS
+512 GLVDS
-517 IMNNTLYQMVLG
+517 IMSNPLYQMVLG
-529 GGLLLVL
+529 GGLLLL

-542 SRRKSKNQDSAED
+542 VSRRKSKNQDVAEN
-555 DVDTDVDTD
+555 DTDFD
-564 TGFKQAPLAEPVPS
+564 QAPPVEPVPRPS
-578 SGSFDLDLGLDDQEA
+578 SFDLDLVDHE
-593 PEPEA
+593 PSVPEA
-598 EPDVMAEVNS
+598 GPDVLAEVGS

-630 SRTALRLKLLAVY
+630 SRTDLRLKLLAVY
-643 ADAQDRVAFERQYG
+643 ADAQNRVAFERQYG
-657 ELSAL
+657 ELIAL
-662 GDDEAMEEADGL
+662 DDDEAMAEADRL

-704 GFEEESEDAKES
+704 SFDEEVEDAIDS
-716 VKPSPDD
+716 TNPTLDD
-723 PIDYDLSDIESL
+723 PIDFDLATIEDL
-735 GDKEEPAQADV
+735 GDKGEPAKSDV
-746 SEDFEDFV
+746 SEDFDDFA
-754 LSDDFAREFAD
+754 LSDEFAREFAD
-765 EGAKPLARADEPVN
+765 EDAVPLAKANEPVN
-779 TANKTSDD
+779 TAGKTSDD
-787 EDLSLDEAF
+787 DDLSLDEAF

-805 KDDSEADPEPLELQE
+805 KDDPEAELKPFDMQE
-820 SGLDLQEPDLDKLD
+820 SDLGKLDPDLDKLD
-834 LEISDDDLALMGE
+834 LEISDKDLALMDE

-855 NHANSDEAEED
+855 SLTGGDEAESEAEAEE
-866 QLSEMTDAEL
+866 LPEMTDAEL

-886 AEIEAEEELGAEVSD
+886 AEEELGARLAEN
-901 KQGDDDDISLDDL
+901 QDDEDDISLDDL
-914 DTLELPE
+914 ETLELPE

-934 PEEDLSEE
+934 SEDDLPEVDLLEEDLLEE
-942 DLPIV
+942 DLPVV
-947 ARGAPRTIDE
+947 APGAPRSIDE
-957 GDLGED
+957 SDLGDD

-983 AYVEMGDID
+983 AYVEMGDVD
-992 GARDILMEV
+992 GARDILVEV
-1001 ELEGT
+1001 ELEGS
-1006 AGQKSEA
+1006 AEQKAEA

>member
-1 MPLCIEAGTNNG
+1 
-13 DWKGKSMK
+13 MK

-58 DAQIMLRQSRGI
+58 DAQIVLRQSRGV

-88 GLNRGQFASKLKFQ
+88 GLNRGQFASKLEFQ
-102 VITRSD
+102 VVTRSD

-121 REPYLNFLLE
+121 REPYLSFLLE
-131 LTWPSGRLL
+131 LTWPSGRVL
-140 REYAVL
+140 REYSVL

-162 VAASSGGRS
+162 IAASSAGRS
-171 NPSPAANSGMVSRS
+171 NSLPSAESGSLIRS
-185 EPAGSG
+185 ESAGSG
-191 STQSLASGSVYGPT
+191 SAQSLASGSVYGPT
-205 TSSDTLWSI
+205 ASSDTLWSI
-214 ATRMRPDNSVSVQ
+214 AIKMRPSNSVSVQ

-241 IGGNIN
+241 INGNIN
-247 RLKRGE
+247 RLKRGK

-258 TLAQIQRLG
+258 TLAQIERLG
-267 QGEANQVVRAQNQD
+267 QGQAIQAVRAQNQD
-281 ASTTRATID
+281 IIAARATID
-290 ASAAATPSAPA
+290 ASAAAVPPAPA

-312 IVAETDAPQADDNT
+312 IVAETKAPQADNNT

-336 NQVDGA
+336 NQADGA
-342 DAGTTVALEE
+342 DAGTVVALEE
-352 LDSARRENSELNTRL
+352 LDSARRENSELNTRVNA
-367 DSLQEQLQT
+367 LQEQMET

-393 AGMNDDSAVASM
+393 AGINGESAVDSM
-405 DQGIADEPAADGN
+405 NQNAADDPAVADDVAETQAEAEPAA
-418 GSGDAAADNTKTAA
+418 
-432 ANATNDS
+432 
-439 AVTAEDGAVAVDD
+439 EVAVQPQQDSQ
-452 GAATTGRPGTGDT
+452 PQ
-465 TSRAPAA
+465 
-472 VDDATQA
+472 ATQP
-479 DAEPAS
+479 DAVEAN
-485 AVAAQS
+485 VAPS
-491 EQNAQ
+491 
-496 PQVAQLDPA
+496 
-505 EESATQG
+505 
-512 GLIDS
+512 GLVDS
-517 IMNNTLYQMVLG
+517 IMSNPLYQMVLG
-529 GGLLLVL
+529 GGLLLL

-542 SRRKSKNQDSAED
+542 VSRRKSKNEDVAEN
-555 DVDTDVDTD
+555 DTDFD
-564 TGFKQAPLAEPVPS
+564 QAPPIEPVPRPN
-578 SGSFDLDLGLDDQEA
+578 SFDLVLVDHE
-593 PEPEA
+593 PSMPEA
-598 EPDVMAEVNS
+598 GPDILVEVDS

-630 SRTALRLKLLAVY
+630 SRTDLRLKLLAVY
-643 ADAQDRVAFERQYG
+643 ADAQNRVAFERQYG
-657 ELSAL
+657 ELIAL
-662 GDDEAMEEADGL
+662 DDGAAMAEADRL

-704 GFEEESEDAKES
+704 SFDEEAEDAIGS
-716 VKPSPDD
+716 TNPTLDD
-723 PIDYDLSDIESL
+723 PIDYDLATIEDL
-735 GDKEEPAQADV
+735 GAKGEPAKSEA
-746 SEDFEDFV
+746 SEDFDNFDDFA
-754 LSDDFAREFAD
+754 LSDEFAREFAD
-765 EGAKPLARADEPVN
+765 EDAVPLAKANESVN
-779 TANKTSDD
+779 TAGKTLDD
-787 EDLSLDEAF
+787 DDLSLDEAF

-805 KDDSEADPEPLELQE
+805 KDDPEAELKPFDMQE
-820 SGLDLQEPDLDKLD
+820 SNSGKLDPDLDKLD
-834 LEISDDDLALMGE
+834 LEISDEDLTLMGE

-855 NHANSDEAEED
+855 NLTGGDETESEAEE
-866 QLSEMTDAEL
+866 LPEMTDAEL

-886 AEIEAEEELGAEVSD
+886 AEEELGARLAEN
-901 KQGDDDDISLDDL
+901 QDDEDDISLDDL
-914 DTLELPE
+914 ETLELPE

-934 PEEDLSEE
+934 SEDDLPEVDLFEDDLLEE
-942 DLPIV
+942 DLPVV
-947 ARGAPRTIDE
+947 APGAPRSIDE
-957 GDLGED
+957 SDLGDD

-983 AYVEMGDID
+983 AYVEMGDVD
-992 GARDILMEV
+992 GARDILIEV

-1006 AGQKSEA
+1006 AEQKAEA

>member
-1 MPLCIEAGTNNG
+1 
-13 DWKGKSMK
+13 MK

-58 DAQIMLRQSRGI
+58 DAQIVLRQSRGV

-88 GLNRGQFASKLKFQ
+88 GLNRGQFASKLRFQ
-102 VITRSD
+102 VVTRSD

-162 VAASSGGRS
+162 VAASSAGSS
-171 NPSPAANSGMVSRS
+171 NSSPSANSGAVSR
-185 EPAGSG
+185 PAPASSG
-191 STQSLASGSVYGPT
+191 SAQSLASGSVYGPT
-205 TSSDTLWSI
+205 TSSDTLWGI
-214 ATRMRPDNSVSVQ
+214 ATRMRPNNSVSVQ
-227 QVMLAIQDLNPDAF
+227 QVMLAIQELNPDAF

-258 TLAQIQRLG
+258 ALAQIQRLG
-267 QGEANQVVRAQNQD
+267 QGEAIQVVRAQNQD
-281 ASTTRATID
+281 VNTARATID
-290 ASAAATPSAPA
+290 ASPAATPSAPA

-312 IVAETDAPQADDNT
+312 IVAETEAPQAVDNT

-336 NQVDGA
+336 NQAGGA
-342 DAGTTVALEE
+342 DAGTTVAFEE
-352 LDSARRENSELNTRL
+352 LDSVRRENNDLNTRL
-367 DSLQEQLQT
+367 NSLEEQVQT

-393 AGMNDDSAVASM
+393 AGMNSDNAVASV
-405 DQGIADEPAADGN
+405 DQNAGDEPAATTTRPGA
-418 GSGDAAADNTKTAA
+418 GG
-432 ANATNDS
+432 
-439 AVTAEDGAVAVDD
+439 AVTEELV
-452 GAATTGRPGTGDT
+452 T
-465 TSRAPAA
+465 
-472 VDDATQA
+472 DDAETQA
-479 DAEPAS
+479 DAETAS
-485 AVAAQS
+485 AIAAQA
-491 EQNAQ
+491 EQDAQ
-496 PQVAQLDPA
+496 PQTAEPDPVDASMAQA
-505 EESATQG
+505 
-512 GLIDS
+512 GLLNS
-517 IMNNTLYQMVLG
+517 IMTNSLYQIVLG
-529 GGLLLVL
+529 GGLLLL

-542 SRRKSKNQDSAED
+542 VSRRKSKNQAVADDEAEAEAD
-555 DVDTDVDTD
+555 
-564 TGFKQAPLAEPVPS
+564 FEQAPMAEPVPS
-578 SGSFDLDLGLDDQEA
+578 SNAFDLDLGLDDQQPA
-593 PEPEA
+593 VPEA
-598 EPDVMAEVNS
+598 APDVMEEVDS

-630 SRTALRLKLLAVY
+630 SRAELRLKLLAVY
-643 ADAQDRVAFERQYG
+643 ADAQNRVAFERQYG

-662 GDDEAMEEADGL
+662 NDDQAMADADRL

-686 IDDLESELRSG
+686 MDDLESELRYG

-704 GFEEESEDAKES
+704 GFDEEPEDVKEP
-716 VKPSPDD
+716 VKPSAEDS
-723 PIDYDLSDIESL
+723 IDYDLSGIDGL
-735 GDKEEPAQADV
+735 ADKEEPAKSEASEASEA

-754 LSDDFAREFAD
+754 LSDDFAREFSDKDA
-765 EGAKPLARADEPVN
+765 APLAKADD
-779 TANKTSDD
+779 TAKSANKTPDD
-787 EDLSLDEAF
+787 DDLSLDEAF

-805 KDDSEADPEPLELQE
+805 KDDTEAEPKPLDMQE
-820 SGLDLQEPDLDKLD
+820 PGLDMQEPDLDKLD

-855 NHANSDEAEED
+855 NHAYGDEAEAE
-866 QLSEMTDAEL
+866 QLPEMTDAEL

-886 AEIEAEEELGAEVSD
+886 AEIDAEEELGEKLANSH
-901 KQGDDDDISLDDL
+901 DDEDDISLDDL
-914 DTLELPE
+914 ETLELPE
-921 EDLPA
+921 EDLP
-926 YDLPEDDL
+926 
-934 PEEDLSEE
+934 
-942 DLPIV
+942 IV
-947 ARGAPRTIDE
+947 APGTPRAIDE
-957 GDLGED
+957 SDLGED

-1006 AGQKSEA
+1006 AEQKAEA

>member
-1 MPLCIEAGTNNG
+1 
-13 DWKGKSMK
+13 MK

-58 DAQIMLRQSRGI
+58 DAQIVLRQSRGV

-102 VITRSD
+102 VVTRSD

-151 YAAETGTREPL
+151 YAAETGIREPL
-162 VAASSGGRS
+162 VAAPSAGRS
-171 NPSPAANSGMVSRS
+171 NSSPSANSGAVSR
-185 EPAGSG
+185 PAPASSG
-191 STQSLASGSVYGPT
+191 SAQSLASGGVYGPT

-214 ATRMRPDNSVSVQ
+214 ATRMRPNNSVSVQ
-227 QVMLAIQDLNPDAF
+227 QVMLAIQEINPDAF

-281 ASTTRATID
+281 VNTTRATID
-290 ASAAATPSAPA
+290 ASPAATPSAPA

-312 IVAETDAPQADDNT
+312 IVAETEAPQAVDNT

-336 NQVDGA
+336 NQADGA

-352 LDSARRENSELNTRL
+352 LDSARRENSELTTRV
-367 DSLQEQLQT
+367 DALQEQVET

-393 AGMNDDSAVASM
+393 AGMNGDNAVVSM
-405 DQGIADEPAADGN
+405 DQNAADEPAMDG
-418 GSGDAAADNTKTAA
+418 
-432 ANATNDS
+432 
-439 AVTAEDGAVAVDD
+439 VAE
-452 GAATTGRPGTGDT
+452 
-465 TSRAPAA
+465 
-472 VDDATQA
+472 
-479 DAEPAS
+479 AETAS
-485 AVAAQS
+485 AVAVQP
-491 EQNAQ
+491 EQDAQ
-496 PQVAQLDPA
+496 PQIAQPDPA
-505 EESATQG
+505 EESAAQG
-512 GLIDS
+512 GLVNS
-517 IMNNTLYQMVLG
+517 IMNNLLYQMVLG
-529 GGLLLVL
+529 GGLLLL

-542 SRRKSKNQDSAED
+542 VSRRKSKNQDAAGTETATETATERETEAD
-555 DVDTDVDTD
+555 N
-564 TGFKQAPLAEPVPS
+564 GFEQAPLVESVPS
-578 SGSFDLDLGLDDQEA
+578 SGSFDLDLGLDDQEPPA
-593 PEPEA
+593 PDA

-630 SRTALRLKLLAVY
+630 SRTELRLKLLAVY

-657 ELSAL
+657 ELRAL
-662 GDDEAMEEADGL
+662 DDDQAMAEADRL

-704 GFEEESEDAKES
+704 GFDEEAGEAKDS
-716 VKPSPDD
+716 AKPTSDD
-723 PIDYDLSDIESL
+723 PIDYDLSGIDGL
-735 GDKEEPAQADV
+735 GDKEELAKPEAP
-746 SEDFEDFV
+746 EDFEDFV

-765 EGAKPLARADEPVN
+765 EDAAPLSKADDTVN
-779 TANKTSDD
+779 TAGNTSDD
-787 EDLSLDEAF
+787 DDLSLDEAF

-805 KDDSEADPEPLELQE
+805 KDDPEAELKPL
-820 SGLDLQEPDLDKLD
+820 DMQEPDLDMQESDLEKLD

-847 FADSADST
+847 FADGADSS
-855 NHANSDEAEED
+855 NHAGGDDAESESEFEAE
-866 QLSEMTDAEL
+866 QLPEMTDAEL
-876 LALELGDDPQ
+876 LALEMGDDPQ
-886 AEIEAEEELGAEVSD
+886 AEVEAEEELGAKLAEN
-901 KQGDDDDISLDDL
+901 QDDEDDISLDDL
-914 DTLELPE
+914 ETLELPE

-934 PEEDLSEE
+934 PEFDLLEDDVLEE

-947 ARGAPRTIDE
+947 AAGAPQTIDE
-957 GDLGED
+957 SDLGDD

-1006 AGQKSEA
+1006 AEQKAEA

>member
-1 MPLCIEAGTNNG
+1 
-13 DWKGKSMK
+13 MK

-58 DAQIMLRQSRGI
+58 DAQIVLRQSRGV

-88 GLNRGQFASKLKFQ
+88 GLSRGQFASKLKFQ
-102 VITRSD
+102 VVTRSD

-162 VAASSGGRS
+162 VAASSAGGS
-171 NPSPAANSGMVSRS
+171 NSLPSANSDAVSRS
-185 EPAGSG
+185 APAGSG

-214 ATRMRPDNSVSVQ
+214 AIKMRPNKSVSVQ

-258 TLAQIQRLG
+258 TLAQIERLG
-267 QGEANQVVRAQNQD
+267 RDQATQAVRVQNQD
-281 ASTTRATID
+281 VIAARATID
-290 ASAAATPSAPA
+290 ASAAAAPSAPA

-312 IVAETDAPQADDNT
+312 IVAETEAPQTVDNT

-342 DAGTTVALEE
+342 DAGTTVALEQ
-352 LDSARRENSELNTRL
+352 LDSARRENSELNTRV
-367 DSLQEQLQT
+367 DSLQEQMKT

-393 AGMNDDSAVASM
+393 AGINGERAVDSM
-405 DQGIADEPAADGN
+405 DQNAADDPAVAET
-418 GSGDAAADNTKTAA
+418 GDT
-432 ANATNDS
+432 ANATNDP
-439 AVTAEDGAVAVDD
+439 AVTVE
-452 GAATTGRPGTGDT
+452 
-465 TSRAPAA
+465 
-472 VDDATQA
+472 DDAETQA
-479 DAEPAS
+479 EAEPPAE
-485 AVAAQS
+485 VTVQS
-491 EQNAQ
+491 QQDAQ
-496 PQVAQLDPA
+496 PQATQPDPV
-505 EESATQG
+505 EESVAPS
-512 GLIDS
+512 GLVDS
-517 IMNNTLYQMVLG
+517 IMSNPLYQMVLG
-529 GGLLLVL
+529 GGLLLL

-542 SRRKSKNQDSAED
+542 VSRRKSKNQDVAENN
-555 DVDTDVDTD
+555 TD
-564 TGFKQAPLAEPVPS
+564 FEQAPPVELVPRS
-578 SGSFDLDLGLDDQEA
+578 NSFDLDLDDHEPSA
-593 PEPEA
+593 PEA
-598 EPDVMAEVNS
+598 GPDVLAEVDS

-630 SRTALRLKLLAVY
+630 SRTELRLKLLAVY
-643 ADAQDRVAFERQYG
+643 ADAQNRVAFERQYG

-662 GDDEAMEEADGL
+662 DDDEAMAEADRL

-704 GFEEESEDAKES
+704 SFDEESEDATDS
-716 VKPSPDD
+716 TNPASDD
-723 PIDYDLSDIESL
+723 LINYDLSTIEGL
-735 GDKEEPAQADV
+735 GDKGEPAKSEA
-746 SEDFEDFV
+746 SEDFDDFV

-765 EGAKPLARADEPVN
+765 EDAAPLAKADNTAKADEPVN
-779 TANKTSDD
+779 TAGKTSDD
-787 EDLSLDEAF
+787 DDLSLDEAF

-805 KDDSEADPEPLELQE
+805 KDDPEVELKPFDMEE
-820 SGLDLQEPDLDKLD
+820 SDLGKLDPDLDKLD

-855 NHANSDEAEED
+855 NHANGDEAEAEAEE
-866 QLSEMTDAEL
+866 LSEMTDAEL

-886 AEIEAEEELGAEVSD
+886 AEEELGIKLAAN
-901 KQGDDDDISLDDL
+901 QDDEDDISLDDL
-914 DTLELPE
+914 ETLELPE

-926 YDLPEDDL
+926 YDFPEDDLSEDDL
-934 PEEDLSEE
+934 PEVDLLEEDLLEE

-947 ARGAPRTIDE
+947 ARGAPRAIDE
-957 GDLGED
+957 SDLGDD

-1006 AGQKSEA
+1006 DEQKTEA

>member
-1 MPLCIEAGTNNG
+1 LAPPRTEANTNKG

-58 DAQIMLRQSRGI
+58 NAQIVLRQSRGV

-75 FVNVASESAYQRV
+75 FVNVASEFAYQRV
-88 GLNRGQFASKLKFQ
+88 GLNRGQFASKLTFQ
-102 VITRSD
+102 VVTRSD

-162 VAASSGGRS
+162 IAPSSAGRS
-171 NPSPAANSGMVSRS
+171 SSLPSANSGVVSR
-185 EPAGSG
+185 PTPAGAGSG
-191 STQSLASGSVYGPT
+191 TAQSLASGSVYGPT

-214 ATRMRPDNSVSVQ
+214 ATGMRPNNSVSVQ
-227 QVMLAIQDLNPDAF
+227 QVMLAVQDLNPDAF
-241 IGGNIN
+241 IDGNIN

-267 QGEANQVVRAQNQD
+267 QGEANQVVRVQNQD
-281 ASTTRATID
+281 ANSNRATID
-290 ASAAATPSAPA
+290 ARPAAAPSATA

-312 IVAETDAPQADDNT
+312 IVAETETLQDVDNT

-336 NQVDGA
+336 IQVGGA
-342 DAGTTVALEE
+342 DAGTTIALEQ
-352 LDSARRENSELNTRL
+352 LDIERRENSELNTRV
-367 DSLQEQLQT
+367 DSLQEQVQT

-385 SQLADMQQ
+385 SQLADLQQ
-393 AGMNDDSAVASM
+393 AGINSDSAVASM
-405 DQGIADEPAADGN
+405 DQNTAD
-418 GSGDAAADNTKTAA
+418 
-432 ANATNDS
+432 DS
-439 AVTAEDGAVAVDD
+439 AVTVEDDVK
-452 GAATTGRPGTGDT
+452 
-465 TSRAPAA
+465 
-472 VDDATQA
+472 TQA
-479 DAEPAS
+479 DAES
-485 AVAAQS
+485 AVEIA
-491 EQNAQ
+491 AQ
-496 PQVAQLDPA
+496 PQQDAQAQAAQPDPI
-505 EESATQG
+505 EQSLTLK
-512 GLIDS
+512 GLVNS
-517 IMNNTLYQMVLG
+517 IMSNPLYQTVLG
-529 GGLLLVL
+529 GGLLLL

-542 SRRKSKNQDSAED
+542 VSRRRSKNQNVAEN
-555 DVDTDVDTD
+555 DVD
-564 TGFKQAPLAEPVPS
+564 FEQAPPAEVVPRPNSSDLNFDDHELSALETEPDALAEV
-578 SGSFDLDLGLDDQEA
+578 D
-593 PEPEA
+593 
-598 EPDVMAEVNS
+598 S

-621 LESAISREP
+621 LEFAISREP
-630 SRTALRLKLLAVY
+630 SRPELRLKLLAVY
-643 ADAQDRVAFERQYG
+643 ADTQNRVAFERQYG
-657 ELSAL
+657 ELGAL
-662 GDDEAMEEADGL
+662 NDNEAMAEADRL
-674 LTDLE
+674 PTDLE
-679 QAEAAPS
+679 QAEVEPS
-686 IDDLESELRSG
+686 INDLESELRSG

-704 GFEEESEDAKES
+704 SFDEGAEDATDS
-716 VKPSPDD
+716 TYPTSDNF
-723 PIDYDLSDIESL
+723 IDYDLSNVEGLI
-735 GDKEEPAQADV
+735 DKKEPV
-746 SEDFEDFV
+746 KPEVFEDVENFV
-754 LSDDFAREFAD
+754 LSDDFAKRFTD
-765 EGAKPLARADEPVN
+765 EDAAPLVEPDEPVKA
-779 TANKTSDD
+779 TDD
-787 EDLSLDEAF
+787 DDLSLDEAF

-805 KDDSEADPEPLELQE
+805 KDDPQAELKPFDMQE
-820 SGLDLQEPDLDKLD
+820 SDLGKLEPDLDKLD
-834 LEISDDDLALMGE
+834 LQISDDDLALMGN

-855 NHANSDEAEED
+855 NHAGGDETEFEAEE
-866 QLSEMTDAEL
+866 LPEMTDVEL

-886 AEIEAEEELGAEVSD
+886 AEEGLAES
-901 KQGDDDDISLDDL
+901 QDDEDDISLDDL
-914 DTLELPE
+914 ETLGLPE

-926 YDLPEDDL
+926 YDLPEGDLWEDDL
-934 PEEDLSEE
+934 PEADLLEEDLLEE

-947 ARGAPRTIDE
+947 APGAHRVIDE
-957 GDLGED
+957 SDLGD

-992 GARDILMEV
+992 GACDILTEV

-1006 AGQKSEA
+1006 VEQKAEA